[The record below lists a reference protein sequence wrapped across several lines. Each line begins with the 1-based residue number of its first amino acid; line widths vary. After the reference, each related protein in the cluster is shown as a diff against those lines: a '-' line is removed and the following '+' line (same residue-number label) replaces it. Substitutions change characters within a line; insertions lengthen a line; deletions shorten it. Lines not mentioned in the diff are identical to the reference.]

1 MKKNMENKDE
11 KSAEKKAS
19 KKAKFEEMQ
28 ESWVITQ
35 TKTTKRHL
43 AHHNLHLRLS
53 KKLGNTNH

>member
-28 ESWVITQ
+28 ESWVITNANKNNK
-35 TKTTKRHL
+35 KTPG
-43 AHHNLHLRLS
+43 S
-53 KKLGNTNH
+53 S

>member
-28 ESWVITQ
+28 ESWVIPNAN
-35 TKTTKRHL
+35 KKRHL